1 MKLGLEAQEAK
12 GQVNKEDQ
20 VSRLSEHRKFQSALT
35 LKAFLDSFESP
46 ETINMPMT
54 LCSDAATALVESI
67 KSEEYIK
74 VLSVMIRCTVQAKY
88 LGIKQ
93 IASISCILMTS
104 PRLWLSQVIH
114 RSMFAEMNSLKTA
127 VGNKQPT
134 LKGLCKYSS

>member
-46 ETINMPMT
+46 ENINMPMT

-67 KSEEYIK
+67 KSEEYIS
-74 VLSVMIRCTVQAKY
+74 LISHDQMY
-88 LGIKQ
+88 SSGQ
-93 IASISCILMTS
+93 I
-104 PRLWLSQVIH
+104 
-114 RSMFAEMNSLKTA
+114 F
-127 VGNKQPT
+127 GNKANSFYFVYINDIT
-134 LKGLCKYSS
+134 SSVAFPSDTQIYVCRKEQFENSCW